1 MCHVTPYGLVNGLPT
16 YFRAERERVHPWCL
30 LVQAFEVRC
39 REMALQQRP
48 LSKLLRWRREA
59 AMLLVGA
66 VSACLGG
73 GGGNG
78 HGAGPRGGANP
89 TLTGAV
95 WGALVVCAEVM
106 TGSLQLLYDAQLLL
120 DRAAA
125 ATGEQRSEALA
136 VGEHGRCGNGRGS
149 LEDRWRRGG
158 RRQAGLG
165 EEGQL
170 GRGEL
175 GT

>member
-1 MCHVTPYGLVNGLPT
+1 MRRLPACVLT
-16 YFRAERERVHPWCL
+16 CERARPRCSL
-30 LVQAFEVRC
+30 AQAFEVRC
-39 REMALQQRP
+39 REVALQQRP

-95 WGALVVCAEVM
+95 WGALVVCTEVM

-125 ATGEQRSEALA
+125 ATGEQRSKVLA
-136 VGEHGRCGNGRGS
+136 VGEHGRVGVALLRIAEEDGAEGRHV
-149 LEDRWRRGG
+149 WARGG
-158 RRQAGLG
+158 SWAGGSWERRHG
-165 EEGQL
+165 
-170 GRGEL
+170 
-175 GT
+175 